1 MAILMLLEFEG
12 GTREQYDQVDEILGG
27 VTVDNAPEGLIS
39 HSAAISEDG
48 LVVADVWESPEALQ
62 AFFDTQ
68 LGAALEQAEIPQ
80 TEPRILPVHN
90 HIHGSGLHPG
100 VVMIAEIE
108 GMTTDDY
115 DRMTDDLEAHGG
127 DGSAHPAVSHI
138 AATDGETLVVVDVW
152 ESEEAFGQFAESE
165 LAPRA
170 GESMDRMSTKFG
182 EVHNHVPVK
191 TPASKG

>member
-1 MAILMLLEFEG
+1 MAILMLIEFEG
-12 GTREQYDQVDEILGG
+12 GTREQYDKVDELLGG
-27 VTVDNAPEGLIS
+27 VTVDHAPDGLIS
-39 HSAAISEDG
+39 HSAAITEDG

-62 AFFDTQ
+62 TFFDEQ
-68 LGAALEQAEIPQ
+68 LGAALKEAEVTT

-90 HIHGSGLHPG
+90 HIHGSGMHPG
-100 VVMIAEIE
+100 VVMIAEID

-115 DRMTDDLEAHGG
+115 DRMTGEIDAHGG
-127 DGSAHPAVSHI
+127 DGSGHPAVSHI
-138 AATDGETLVVVDVW
+138 AATDGDTLVVVDVW

-170 GESMDRMSTKFG
+170 GDSMDQMKPRFG

-191 TPASKG
+191 APANR